1 MRKPDAIRCRRHHP
15 RRSGL
20 RRVADASRR
29 GVRAMVEAAPGSSPL
44 ERAAALV
51 RSLRPD
57 WQRPER
63 FHEAKAEAL
72 AALRAVAADRC
83 AGCEATGLRERLRR
97 AHALLRAAG
106 AGLAHHR
113 RLLAEAA
120 ARARRRRRR
129 AEPDPRQAV
138 LPFG

>member
-1 MRKPDAIRCRRHHP
+1 
-15 RRSGL
+15 
-20 RRVADASRR
+20 
-29 GVRAMVEAAPGSSPL
+29 MVEAAPGSSPL

-83 AGCEATGLRERLRR
+83 AGCEAATLRERARR
-97 AHALLRAAG
+97 LEALLRHAG
-106 AGLAHHR
+106 AEVARHR
-113 RLLAEAA
+113 RLLVEAA

-129 AEPDPRQAV
+129 AEPDPRQAA